1 MENLKLKKIK
11 SFILTVDG
19 KASSGKSTAAKLL
32 SKKFKIPHLSSGL
45 LFRWAAKI
53 ILDYKPKNKVS
64 YLKKR
69 FKKFNYNNIKKINL
83 HSPNI
88 SEYTA
93 KIAKILEIRKIIKKA
108 QKNWV
113 HKNNKH
119 CVVEGR
125 DSHTIFPQALVKFY
139 LKANLNTAA
148 LRRFKELKKK
158 NRKITIKEVKK
169 DLRKR
174 DYSDTTRKHSPL
186 ILAKDHV
193 VIRSD
198 ILNKPNMVK
207 KMSKKVEEK
216 LVKKYGVRDKSR
228 NKQ

>member
-19 KASSGKSTAAKLL
+19 KSSSGKSTAAKLL

-216 LVKKYGVRDKSR
+216 LVKKYGVRNKSR

>member
-1 MENLKLKKIK
+1 MKLKKIK

-64 YLKKR
+64 YLKKS

-139 LKANLNTAA
+139 LRANLNTAA
-148 LRRFKELKKK
+148 LRRFKELKRK

-198 ILNKPNMVK
+198 ILNKPDMVK

-216 LVKKYGVRDKSR
+216 LVKKYGVRNKSR

>member
-1 MENLKLKKIK
+1 M
-11 SFILTVDG
+11 
-19 KASSGKSTAAKLL
+19 
-32 SKKFKIPHLSSGL
+32 
-45 LFRWAAKI
+45 
-53 ILDYKPKNKVS
+53 
-64 YLKKR
+64 
-69 FKKFNYNNIKKINL
+69 
-83 HSPNI
+83 
-88 SEYTA
+88 
-93 KIAKILEIRKIIKKA
+93 
-108 QKNWV
+108 

-139 LKANLNTAA
+139 LRANLNTAA
-148 LRRFKELKKK
+148 LRRFKELKRK

-198 ILNKPNMVK
+198 ILNKPDMVK

-216 LVKKYGVRDKSR
+216 LVKKYGVRNKSR
-228 NKQ
+228 NKR

>member
-19 KASSGKSTAAKLL
+19 KSSSGKSTAAKLL

-69 FKKFNYNNIKKINL
+69 FNKFNYNNIKKINL

-139 LKANLNTAA
+139 LRANLNTAA

-198 ILNKPNMVK
+198 ILNKPDMVK

-216 LVKKYGVRDKSR
+216 LVKKYGVRNKSR
-228 NKQ
+228 NKR

>member
-69 FKKFNYNNIKKINL
+69 FNKFNYNNIKKINL

-139 LKANLNTAA
+139 LRANLNTAA
-148 LRRFKELKKK
+148 LRRFKELKRK

-216 LVKKYGVRDKSR
+216 LVKKYGVRNKSR
-228 NKQ
+228 NKR

>member
-19 KASSGKSTAAKLL
+19 KSSSGKSTAAKLL

-69 FKKFNYNNIKKINL
+69 FNKFNYNNIKKINL

-139 LKANLNTAA
+139 LRANLNTAA
-148 LRRFKELKKK
+148 LRRFKELKRK

-216 LVKKYGVRDKSR
+216 LVKKYGVRNKSR
-228 NKQ
+228 NKR

>member
-69 FKKFNYNNIKKINL
+69 FNKFNYNNIKKINL

-125 DSHTIFPQALVKFY
+125 DSHTIFPQALVRFY
-139 LKANLNTAA
+139 LRANLNTAA
-148 LRRFKELKKK
+148 LRRFKELKRK

-216 LVKKYGVRDKSR
+216 LVKKYGVRNKSR

>member
-1 MENLKLKKIK
+1 VENLKLKKIK

-19 KASSGKSTAAKLL
+19 KSSSGKSTAAKLL

-45 LFRWAAKI
+45 LYRWAAKI
-53 ILDYKPKNKVS
+53 ILDNKPKNKIS

-139 LKANLNTAA
+139 LRANLNTAA
-148 LRRFKELKKK
+148 LRRFKELKRK

-198 ILNKPNMVK
+198 ILNKPDMVK

-216 LVKKYGVRDKSR
+216 LVKKYGVRNKSR
-228 NKQ
+228 NKR

>member
-19 KASSGKSTAAKLL
+19 KSSSGKSTAAKLL

-45 LFRWAAKI
+45 LYRWAAKI
-53 ILDYKPKNKVS
+53 ILDNKPKNKVS

-216 LVKKYGVRDKSR
+216 LVKKYGVRNKSR

>member
-69 FKKFNYNNIKKINL
+69 FNKFNYNNIKKINL

-125 DSHTIFPQALVKFY
+125 DSHTIFPGALVKFY
-139 LKANLNTAA
+139 LRANLNTAA
-148 LRRFKELKKK
+148 LRRFKELKRK

-198 ILNKPNMVK
+198 ILNKPDMVK

-216 LVKKYGVRDKSR
+216 LVKKYGVRNKSR
-228 NKQ
+228 NKR

>member
-53 ILDYKPKNKVS
+53 ILDNKPKNKVS

-216 LVKKYGVRDKSR
+216 LVKKYGVRNKSR